1 MQYPVELTQIS
12 AEKAI
17 YVPAYD
23 AVKAIHTDLLAVDPA
38 TPFPYW
44 AKVWPSAIALVKVL
58 QKHPSLIRDKKVLEL
73 GAGIGLPSLMMASE
87 AKTIQV
93 SDYDLEA
100 VELLRKNIAH
110 LQLQNVKALQI
121 DWNDLPE
128 NINPEVIILS
138 DVNYDP
144 TQFET
149 LIKLIEK
156 FIHQGCAI
164 ILSTPQRIM
173 ASPFVLALSE
183 FIITDYLEM
192 VDENGVTKEISILV
206 LSKNRII
213 RKDGKYER

>member
-23 AVKAIHTDLLAVDPA
+23 AVKAIYTDLLAMDPA

-44 AKVWPSAIALVKVL
+44 AKVWPSAIALHNVL
-58 QKHPSLIRDKKVLEL
+58 QTHPILIRDKTVLEL
-73 GAGIGLPSLMMASE
+73 GAGIGLPSLLMASE

-128 NINPEVIILS
+128 NIDPEVIILS

-149 LIKLIEK
+149 LTKLIQK

-173 ASPFVLALSE
+173 ASPFVQKLEGYIIERHEAL
-183 FIITDYLEM
+183 
-192 VDENGVTKEISILV
+192 VDENGIPKEISILV
-206 LSKNRII
+206 LSK
-213 RKDGKYER
+213 

>member
-23 AVKAIHTDLLAVDPA
+23 AVKAIYTDLLAMDPA
-38 TPFPYW
+38 SPFPYW

-58 QKHPSLIRDKKVLEL
+58 QTHTSLIRDKKVLEL
-73 GAGIGLPSLMMASE
+73 GAGIGLPSLLMANE

-93 SDYDLEA
+93 SDYDSEA
-100 VELLRKNIAH
+100 VELFRKNIAH
-110 LQLQNVKALQI
+110 LQLHNVQALQM

-128 NINPEVIILS
+128 NIDPEVIILS

-144 TQFET
+144 TQFESLT
-149 LIKLIEK
+149 KLIQK

-173 ASPFVLALSE
+173 ASPFVLTLSE
-183 FIITDYLEM
+183 FIIADYLEM

-206 LSKNRII
+206 LSKNSSY
-213 RKDGKYER
+213 GKK

>member
-1 MQYPVELTQIS
+1 MQYPLQLTQIS

-17 YVPAYD
+17 YVPVYD
-23 AVKAIHTDLLAVDPA
+23 AVKAIYTDLLALDPA

-58 QKHPSLIRDKKVLEL
+58 QKHPSLIRDKTVLEL
-73 GAGIGLPSLMMASE
+73 GAGIGLPSLLMANE

-93 SDYDLEA
+93 SDYDSEA

-110 LQLQNVKALQI
+110 LQLQNVQAMQL
-121 DWNDLPE
+121 DWNNVPE
-128 NINPEVIILS
+128 NMKAEVMILS

-149 LIKLIEK
+149 LTKLIEK
-156 FIHQGCAI
+156 FIHQGCTI

-173 ASPFVLALSE
+173 ASPFVLTLSE
-183 FIITDYLEM
+183 FIIADYLEM

-206 LSKNRII
+206 LSKTLV
-213 RKDGKYER
+213 

>member
-1 MQYPVELTQIS
+1 MQYPVQLTQIG

-17 YVPAYD
+17 YIPAYE
-23 AVKAIHTDLLAVDPA
+23 AVKTIYADLLALDPA

-44 AKVWPSAIALVKVL
+44 AKVWPSATALHNVL
-58 QKHPSLIRDKKVLEL
+58 QTHPILIRDKTVLEL
-73 GAGIGLPSLMMASE
+73 GAGIGLPSLLMANE

-110 LQLQNVKALQI
+110 LQLQNVQALQI

-149 LIKLIEK
+149 LTKLIEK
-156 FIHQGCAI
+156 FIHQGCDI

-183 FIITDYLEM
+183 FIIADYLEM

-206 LSKNRII
+206 LSK
-213 RKDGKYER
+213 KYSYG

>member
-1 MQYPVELTQIS
+1 MQYPLQLTQIS

-17 YVPAYD
+17 YVPVYD
-23 AVKAIHTDLLAVDPA
+23 AVKAIYTDLLAMDPA

-58 QKHPSLIRDKKVLEL
+58 QKHPSLIRDKTVLEL
-73 GAGIGLPSLMMASE
+73 GAGIGLPSLLMASE

-93 SDYDLEA
+93 SDYDSEA
-100 VELLRKNIAH
+100 VELLRKNITH
-110 LQLQNVKALQI
+110 LQLQNAQALQM

-128 NINPEVIILS
+128 NIDPEVIILS

-149 LIKLIEK
+149 LKKMIEK
-156 FIHQGCAI
+156 FIYQGCTI

-173 ASPFVLALSE
+173 ASPFVLELASYIVAE
-183 FIITDYLEM
+183 YLEL

-206 LSKNRII
+206 LSKEIP
-213 RKDGKYER
+213 